1 MNKPHLGCFFVKM
14 VYNLRNMNKNYSK
27 NWSIKFFVKCLSLL
41 SLCII
46 LINYVLN
53 TRTVFLI
60 YMFVFSLW
68 TINYVS
74 GKRKCTENSPEILK
88 VLSDLMGHENQ
99 EVRKLLSF
107 PHVHSFLYNTIQT
120 YTFISFKSYLHAIN
134 QWNAIGKGLIDLIS
148 LCFRILFLINV
159 RFQRRKHE

>member
-1 MNKPHLGCFFVKM
+1 MEHF
-14 VYNLRNMNKNYSK
+14 YRND
-27 NWSIKFFVKCLSLL
+27 
-41 SLCII
+41 
-46 LINYVLN
+46 
-53 TRTVFLI
+53 
-60 YMFVFSLW
+60 MFVFSLW
-68 TINYVS
+68 EMNYVP

-134 QWNAIGKGLIDLIS
+134 Q
-148 LCFRILFLINV
+148 
-159 RFQRRKHE
+159 